1 MHPILKILTLS
12 FTCLTFW
19 MIHEAF
25 KYFLLPRL
33 KAWLLVQ
40 KSIYKAIKLHK
51 ANQLGNKLKA
61 LKNNEVNKLKALKN
75 SEVLDVVAEEVNPK
89 DGPLV
94 WQVVK
99 YNERKTKHIVLEIK
113 KPLQIE

>member
-40 KSIYKAIKLHK
+40 KSTYKAIKLHK
-51 ANQLGNKLKA
+51 ANQLTNKLKA
-61 LKNNEVNKLKALKN
+61 LKNNEVL
-75 SEVLDVVAEEVNPK
+75 EVVAEEVKPK

-113 KPLQIE
+113 NPLQIE